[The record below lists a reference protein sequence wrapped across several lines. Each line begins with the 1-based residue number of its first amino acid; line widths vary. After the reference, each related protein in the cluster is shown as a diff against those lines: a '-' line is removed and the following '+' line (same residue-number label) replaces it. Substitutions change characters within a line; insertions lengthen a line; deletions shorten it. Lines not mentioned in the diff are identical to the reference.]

1 MIIERRIAQRTREL
15 FGAGVI
21 EKQSEWRKSDKRILS
36 LAVRIRSSEARPKG
50 DFCMRDRVVLATL
63 VAWVLLVVAIGY
75 WRMFYAWRLGST
87 FQFFFHYMPILI
99 AALVVVLLVEGLFLR
114 RGR

>member
-1 MIIERRIAQRTREL
+1 
-15 FGAGVI
+15 
-21 EKQSEWRKSDKRILS
+21 
-36 LAVRIRSSEARPKG
+36 
-50 DFCMRDRVVLATL
+50 MRDRIMLATL
-63 VAWVLLVVAIGY
+63 AAWALLVVALCY

-99 AALVVVLLVEGLFLR
+99 AVLVVVLSVEGLFLR